1 MAVNKCSLKICR
13 SLDSNRGPLV
23 SEATALP
30 TEPQPLL
37 QILPRV
43 GESDL
48 ASRHPGFL
56 RKFCSLR
63 PQNVLLAAAVAVVV
77 VVAVV
82 VDDVRV
88 AARVDERLL
97 KDVQVVQL
105 DQEVV
110 AVVHAPNGFVA
121 WHCDAGGVG
130 LLNVAGCRAGSNDP
144 RAVQTLSG
152 VLVVAVPAV
161 SKCVGHDVPEL
172 SAVARESRSSF

>member
-63 PQNVLLAAAVAVVV
+63 PQNVLLAAAAVAVVV
-77 VVAVV
+77 VA
-82 VDDVRV
+82 DALV

>member
-1 MAVNKCSLKICR
+1 MAGNKCSLKICR

-63 PQNVLLAAAVAVVV
+63 PQNVLLAAAAVAVVV
-77 VVAVV
+77 VA
-82 VDDVRV
+82 DALV

-130 LLNVAGCRAGSNDP
+130 LLNVAGCRAGSDDP

>member
-1 MAVNKCSLKICR
+1 M
-13 SLDSNRGPLV
+13 DSNRGPLV

-63 PQNVLLAAAVAVVV
+63 PQNVLLAAAAVAVVV
-77 VVAVV
+77 VA
-82 VDDVRV
+82 DALV

>member
-1 MAVNKCSLKICR
+1 MAGNKCSLKICR

-63 PQNVLLAAAVAVVV
+63 PQNVLLAAAAVAVVV
-77 VVAVV
+77 VA
-82 VDDVRV
+82 DALV